1 MNYRVKQFIWGLT
14 AKLSKDD
21 RAFVNR
27 YLDEYESM
35 LFFKLPRNEQVHSIK
50 VATAV
55 IEESRRYE
63 KWNKVKDNSQHKTI
77 EGMQQE
83 AEAHKQLKSAEN
95 NLQEEIDIY
104 LIKAAF
110 LHDIGKINSGL
121 NIVTKSILVIMDK
134 LSPKLLTKLTRIKFV
149 NTYYNHP
156 EIAIGYLPEANDKVK
171 YYIRNHHNYALNND
185 EKLKII
191 QKSDSKN

>member
-1 MNYRVKQFIWGLT
+1 MNYRVRQFFWGLM
-14 AKLSKDD
+14 AKLSKEDV
-21 RAFVNR
+21 ALVNR
-27 YLDEYESM
+27 YLDEQESK

-50 VATAV
+50 VAKEV
-55 IEESRRYE
+55 IQESKKFQR
-63 KWNKVKDNSQHKTI
+63 NNSEDKKH
-77 EGMQQE
+77 
-83 AEAHKQLKSAEN
+83 EN
-95 NLQEEIDIY
+95 IDMC

-121 NIVTKSILVIMDK
+121 NIITKSILVIMDK
-134 LSPKLLTKLTRIKFV
+134 ISPKLLMKLTRIRFV

-156 EIAIGYLPEANDKVK
+156 EIAIGYLPEADDKVK
-171 YYIRNHHNYALNND
+171 YYIRNHHNYALNSD